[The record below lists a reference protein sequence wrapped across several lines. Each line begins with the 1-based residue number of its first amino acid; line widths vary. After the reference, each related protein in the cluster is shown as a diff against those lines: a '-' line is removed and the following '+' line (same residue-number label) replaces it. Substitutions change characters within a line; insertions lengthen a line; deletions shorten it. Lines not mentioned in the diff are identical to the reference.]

1 MRHRSFFVVLA
12 LSAALSACMPG
23 LSPMSASDAQATSV
37 ALARTQAAQTLMALP
52 SPTIPP
58 SNTPLPTFTN
68 TPAPTATEKPASTA
82 TTAPETTGTAS
93 LAATSTGTG
102 IVTGTAPSSMAT
114 TSTVTVTATI
124 TGTVTATRTPTPGPL
139 LWGTVPPEV
148 PFAFITLKNLTNDM
162 VYISFHCKLES
173 GLTSYLEYPVYST
186 LKVKIPSGP
195 CHYVAWVKAQQF
207 TGDVHLKKSEEYTFT
222 FKPKKVIFTQP

>member
-1 MRHRSFFVVLA
+1 MRHRTLFVVVA
-12 LSAALSACMPG
+12 LSVALSACMPG
-23 LSPMSASDAQATSV
+23 LSPVSAGDAQATAV

-52 SPTIPP
+52 SPTLPP

-68 TPAPTATEKPASTA
+68 TPAPTATNEPTNTA
-82 TTAPETTGTAS
+82 TAAPETTGTAGVS
-93 LAATSTGTG
+93 PTSTGTG
-102 IVTGTAPSSMAT
+102 DVTGTAPSAT
-114 TSTVTVTATI
+114 VTSTTTVTTTI
-124 TGTVTATRTPTPGPL
+124 TGTITATRTPTPGPL

-148 PFAFITLKNLTNDM
+148 PYAFITLKNLTNDM
-162 VYISFHCKLES
+162 VYISFHCTLQS
-173 GLTSYLEYPVYST
+173 GLVSYLEFPVYST